1 MPKFVIERTM
11 PGVGSMGEDDLAEM
25 MTASC
30 EVVKTIGPQ
39 IQWIESYVTEN
50 KVYCIYIAPDAA
62 TVRHHA
68 TLGGWPA
75 DSVLQVRRM
84 IDPLARVIRNGDETL
99 PPTIGG

>member
-11 PGVGSMGEDDLAEM
+11 PGVGNLPEEELAEM

-39 IQWIESYVTEN
+39 IQWIESYVTDD
-50 KVYCIYIAPDAA
+50 KVYCIYVAPDAE

-68 TLGGWPA
+68 MLGGFPA
-75 DSVLQVRRM
+75 DSVLVVKRV
-84 IDPLARVIRNGDETL
+84 IDPLARVIRRGDEML
-99 PPTIGG
+99 PPAIGA